1 MCYSTTGIDFYSHQ
15 WIDVDKFMKTNNL
28 LIGHKQGKKLCV
40 TERLL
45 VTNMTR
51 NYPRLKDYWTQT

>member
-51 NYPRLKDYWTQT
+51 NYP